1 MVNPVSSGSQPTY
14 ATSQPSFTSG
24 AEVKANTEQV
34 QPRQAPAADTQRAA
48 ARESKNDDV
57 TVEFRDRKPET
68 TEEAPPE
75 RRADN
80 GRGSLVD
87 LNV

>member
-48 ARESKNDDV
+48 ARESKSEV
-57 TVEFRDRKPET
+57 TVEFRDRKPEA
-68 TEEAPPE
+68 EEAPQPE
-75 RRADN
+75 RRADS